1 MKHGKLIKGSL
12 IKRYK
17 RFLADI
23 DLEGQTVTAHCPNSG
38 SMKTLDTVGHTVY
51 LSHKPDTKLK
61 YRWELIEQNKTLISI
76 NTYNPNHI
84 VKEAIQNKQIEE
96 LNSYDSI
103 RSEVKYG
110 IQNSRIDLLLE
121 NKNEKCFIEIKN
133 TQMKRKDNLIEF
145 PDAITARGAKHLE
158 ELIEMKKQGHR
169 AIIFFLAQREDC
181 QNIAIAKDIDA
192 NYYKKFM
199 EALKNGIECIAYN
212 CKVSLD
218 EVVIKEKMNYIRQ

>member
-12 IKRYK
+12 VKRYK
-17 RFLADI
+17 RFLTDI
-23 DLEGQTVTAHCPNSG
+23 DLGSKIITAHCPNSG
-38 SMKTLDTVGHTVY
+38 SMKTLDNTGDVVY
-51 LSHKPDTKLK
+51 VSLKPDTKLK
-61 YRWELIEQNKTLISI
+61 YRWELIKQNKTLISI

-84 VKEAIQNKQIEE
+84 VKEAIQNKQIKE
-96 LNSYDSI
+96 LNMYNTI
-103 RSEVKYG
+103 KSEVKYG
-110 IQNSRIDLLLE
+110 VQNSRIDLLLE
-121 NKNEKCFIEIKN
+121 NEKEKCFVEIKN

-181 QNIAIAKDIDA
+181 TNVAIAKDIDK
-192 NYYKKFM
+192 NYHKKFI
-199 EALKNGIECIAYN
+199 EALENGIECIAYN

-218 EVVIKEKMNYIRQ
+218 EIVIKEKMNYID

>member
-1 MKHGKLIKGSL
+1 MQHSKLIKGSL

-23 DLEGQTVTAHCPNSG
+23 NLEGQTITAHCPNSG
-38 SMKTLDTVGHTVY
+38 SMKTLDNKGDIVY
-51 LSHKPDTKLK
+51 VSERPNTKLK
-61 YRWELIEQNKTLISI
+61 YRWELIEQNGFLISI

-84 VKEAIQNKQIEE
+84 VKEAIKNKQIAE
-96 LNSYDSI
+96 LNMYTSI
-103 RSEVKYG
+103 KSEVKYG

-121 NKNEKCFIEIKN
+121 NEQEKCFIEIKN
-133 TQMKRKDNLIEF
+133 TQMKRKNNLIEF

-181 QNIAIAKDIDA
+181 QNIAIAKDIDE
-192 NYYKKFM
+192 NYYQKFI
-199 EALKNGIECIAYN
+199 EALNNGVECIAYN
-212 CKVSLD
+212 CKVSLN
-218 EVVIKEKMNYIRQ
+218 EVVIKEKMNYIG